1 VADGS
6 DGEKCGWDT
15 NAFRVLR
22 GEETLLVTNS
32 ARRLPT
38 LVVVPATRRYLDH
51 TTDRCGGV
59 LHKQELADCF
69 WLGWAAVQMRLYLC
83 LLRCRTHNT
92 GLACNY
98 SVFSSS

>member
-32 ARRLPT
+32 AAISYACRCTCDATIPRPYDQPLRRRTSQIRADRLL
-38 LVVVPATRRYLDH
+38 LVGLGGCADAT
-51 TTDRCGGV
+51 V
-59 LHKQELADCF
+59 LMPFE
-69 WLGWAAVQMRLYLC
+69 M
-83 LLRCRTHNT
+83 
-92 GLACNY
+92 
-98 SVFSSS
+98 